1 MPNRF
6 SLPDLG
12 FKIKLKSNS
21 KTTKGGKKKI
31 KQKEEENATNF

>member
-21 KTTKGGKKKI
+21 KTTKGGKRKKN
-31 KQKEEENATNF
+31 KTKRRRKCN